1 MLLSSSY
8 PHQKLALLTRPTLQQ
23 SRIASYAATD
33 YEKLNDDQKR
43 SLKTL
48 SSLEAVYKEL
58 EEVKKSI
65 EVCV

>member
-1 MLLSSSY
+1 MLYSPSY
-8 PHQKLALLTRPTLQQ
+8 PPQRLALLTRPTSQQ

-33 YEKLNDDQKR
+33 YEKLNDDQIR

-58 EEVKKSI
+58 DDVKRSI
-65 EVCV
+65 EVCI